1 MAQWLESYDFF
12 RWVNPQSISV
22 ILFSIGLLGA
32 IIKKNI
38 LKTIISIAIMDA
50 SVILFFLSLNYDRR
64 AVPPVELQ
72 SGDVI
77 VADPLTQ
84 AVMIT
89 AIVIGISSIAVSLT
103 MFIHLYNRYGT
114 ADWDKSKAKRTEIL

>member
-1 MAQWLESYDFF
+1 MTQWLESQEIFN
-12 RWVNPQSISV
+12 WINAQSVSV
-22 ILFSIGLLGA
+22 ILFCIGLLGVL
-32 IIKKNI
+32 IKKNI

-50 SVILFFLSLNYDRR
+50 SVILFFLGLSFDRR
-64 AVPPVELQ
+64 AVPPVAVQASDL
-72 SGDVI
+72 I

-89 AIVIGISSIAVSLT
+89 AIVIGVSSVAVSLT

-114 ADWDKSKAKRTEIL
+114 SDWDKAKDKRSEIL